1 MLLPDEAIDT
11 LTCVDLAEQIAHLRE
26 ARGGTLRVMEVSD
39 LYFSKL
45 YYEDVEDTKCAMLKP
60 KPLAFPPPPSRGS
73 FARNAA

>member
-11 LTCVDLAEQIAHLRE
+11 LIDVDLAEQIAHLRD

-45 YYEDVEDTKCAMLKP
+45 YYEDVEDPKCAMLKANP
-60 KPLAFPPPPSRGS
+60 SAFPPPPARGS
-73 FARNAA
+73 FARDAA